1 MTGPPK
7 PHHLHLSHLLGLR
20 VVDASRA
27 VVGKVHD
34 LVVQAARGPE
44 ARVTGLVV
52 EDRSGKEHRI
62 SWEDVKGLQA
72 QALVLKVALKDVR
85 EKALTGNEILLAD
98 HLLDKKI
105 IDARKKKIRRVSDVD
120 LEERG
125 EGLFVAAVDAG
136 VAGMVRRL
144 GFRSLSGPGLARH
157 IPWAD
162 VEPLEAETK
171 SRFERLEDLHPA
183 DIADLV
189 EEMHPTQA
197 TEVLEKL
204 DPETAGATLPE
215 MEPEMQADI
224 LEQLEPGK
232 AADILEEMPPDDA
245 ADLLGDLPKEVA
257 EEILGDMQKEEKEEV
272 QELLRHGEDTAGG
285 IMTTDFVALPGTM
298 TAEGAI
304 QKLRELAPGPEMA
317 YYLYVVDG
325 QEKLLGVLPLRNL
338 IIARPETPL
347 HEIMNAEVVAVKA
360 GTAFKEVADLFA
372 KYNLLALPVVDSGG
386 KLEGVVTV
394 DDVVEEIVP
403 RVWRKRR
410 PRKFS

>member
-1 MTGPPK
+1 MTGAPK
-7 PHHLHLSHLLGLR
+7 PHHRHLSHLLGLR
-20 VVDASRA
+20 VVDASLA
-27 VVGKVHD
+27 AVGKVQD
-34 LVVQAARGPE
+34 FVVQAARGPE

-52 EDRSGKEHRI
+52 LDRSGDEHRI
-62 SWEDVKGLQA
+62 SWEDVKGQEA
-72 QALVLKVALKDVR
+72 QALVLAVALKDVR

-125 EGLFVAAVDAG
+125 DGLFVVAVDAG

-215 MEPEMQADI
+215 MEPGMQADI
-224 LEQLEPGK
+224 LEHLEPEK

-245 ADLLGDLPKEVA
+245 ADLLGDLPKDVA
-257 EEILGDMQKEEKEEV
+257 REIMEDMQKEEKEEV

-325 QEKLLGVLPLRNL
+325 EEKLLGVLPLRNL

-347 HEIMNAEVVAVKA
+347 YEIMNAEVVSVRTV
-360 GTAFKEVADLFA
+360 TAFKKVADLFA
-372 KYNLLALPVVDSGG
+372 KYNLLALPVVDAEG

-394 DDVVEEIVP
+394 DDVIEEIVP